1 MKASLR
7 FTLLLGA
14 VAVSGCGI
22 NHYGLDA
29 RLRVSGHE
37 AFAPEAPAVVLSYKR
52 HVEYMFV
59 GQYQPVMR
67 VSVHMAVLVRR
78 PEALTHATQ
87 LIWLRPLDI
96 QGLEA
101 VTHRPDGSTVRF
113 EAEELWNTKVFE
125 DLRGNAQPLT
135 LIPFRHVVPGS
146 VVELTYA
153 HEARGWSSRVALDL
167 PALPIRDAELRV
179 VSGGWRTPGSLAW
192 YSLVPQ
198 PELRLEPHGAP
209 WRTERTPDGLLARLV
224 DHIPVAGEEAPEVVA
239 AMEGIVA
246 NGRSR
251 SVLRD
256 WAGPFEEVSEEFEA
270 SRKDAALP
278 ADLPGPGADEPPRA
292 RAARALRWVQ
302 DKLRRQPFRW
312 DRQHIRPVKEVVT
325 DRSGTSWERSAV
337 LAALLEGMGLVPAW
351 WWPRCPRRIRSSRAR
366 RPRQGRAP
374 RRGGGESL
382 VLDPGCDACGVDEVR
397 PHPGRPG
404 GVEGD
409 AHARELE
416 RRPLRAP
423 APAVAVMERTL
434 PLAEATPR
442 AERLTLALSPRG
454 VMLKR
459 GEVRLRGVEAREINR
474 RFGDGPRDQS
484 DRDAE
489 AKRFLDAWADGEVR
503 WQLGDDVVTAEVQ
516 DVLLARGAC
525 SRAATSSPPPSSSSS
540 VRPTRARAP
549 RPARAVLGRAV
560 GILHAAGQLADPGRR
575 RGPRRARRREG
586 RGPAGLLLSDGAAP
600 RQGAR
605 GGGGAPPPLALVH
618 ERGARG
624 PGHVLRRGD
633 QGEGRGAGAPRPRMA
648 TSTAAR

>member
-14 VAVSGCGI
+14 VAMSGCGI
-22 NHYGLDA
+22 NQYGLDA

-52 HVEYMFV
+52 HVEYLFV
-59 GQYQPVMR
+59 GRYQPVMR

-337 LAALLEGMGLVPAW
+337 LAALLEGMGLVPRMVVASLPEADPVK
-351 WWPRCPRRIRSSRAR
+351 PRPADLDKDVLLVVVE
-366 RPRQGRAP
+366 
-374 RRGGGESL
+374 GESL

-397 PHPGRPG
+397 PALAGLVGWKVTPTPASSN
-404 GVEGD
+404 GD
-409 AHARELE
+409 
-416 RRPLRAP
+416 PSVPP

-474 RFGDGPRDQS
+474 RFSDGPRDQS

-516 DVLLARGAC
+516 DVLLAREGLLM
-525 SRAATSSPPPSSSSS
+525 SGDLFSATLEQLFGTPDSSALP
-540 VRPTRARAP
+540 A
-549 RPARAVLGRAV
+549 RPAPYWV
-560 GILHAAGQLADPGRR
+560 
-575 RGPRRARRREG
+575 
-586 RGPAGLLLSDGAAP
+586 
-600 RQGAR
+600 
-605 GGGGAPPPLALVH
+605 
-618 ERGARG
+618 
-624 PGHVLRRGD
+624 
-633 QGEGRGAGAPRPRMA
+633 
-648 TSTAAR
+648 